1 MEGFGESLINMST
14 LSKSIWKDYAQGVL
28 NSFPPFRTTD
38 LSCSSLLGSSVKCLA
53 YLNSWNSW
61 STTSIFSPSFTF
73 LPLNLGMCGVL
84 MQFLPCPLGY
94 SHCRKTKRFAPTL
107 SKDQPWLVQAFPSIW
122 QFGISLNALCP
133 FTRAMV
139 SFEMLQSPGRSSSSL
154 IGQPSL
160 CLLLL
165 WCPAEEL
172 PCPAHGGG
180 SVSMDTPL

>member
-28 NSFPPFRTTD
+28 DSFPPFRTTD

-94 SHCRKTKRFAPTL
+94 SHCRKTKRLLQHCQRISPDLCRHFL
-107 SKDQPWLVQAFPSIW
+107 LFDNLVF
-122 QFGISLNALCP
+122 L
-133 FTRAMV
+133 
-139 SFEMLQSPGRSSSSL
+139 
-154 IGQPSL
+154 
-160 CLLLL
+160 
-165 WCPAEEL
+165 
-172 PCPAHGGG
+172 
-180 SVSMDTPL
+180 